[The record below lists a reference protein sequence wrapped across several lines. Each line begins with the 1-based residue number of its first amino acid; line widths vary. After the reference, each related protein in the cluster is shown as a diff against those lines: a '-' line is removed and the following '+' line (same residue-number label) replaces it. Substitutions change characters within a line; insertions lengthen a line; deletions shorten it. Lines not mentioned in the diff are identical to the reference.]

1 MKLVIDTNVLISG
14 IFWKGPPNQ
23 IVSHWLKD
31 GFEVFIS
38 ESILTEYEKVLKRMK
53 SGLTSDE
60 IREWIKLIISH
71 SYVVKPLETISIIEE
86 DPDDDKFIL
95 CGVYGSVD
103 YIVSGDKHLLNLS
116 EYEGIK
122 IVSPSRF
129 LEEHPE
135 ILRKNQ

>member
-14 IFWKGPPNQ
+14 IFWKGPPNR

-31 GFEVFIS
+31 SFEVFIS
-38 ESILTEYEKVLKRMK
+38 ESILTEYEKVLNRMR
-53 SGLTSDE
+53 SGLTSNE

-86 DPDDDKFIL
+86 DPDDDKFIF
-95 CGVYGSVD
+95 CGVYGNVD
-103 YIVSGDKHLLNLS
+103 YIVSGDKHLLSLS

-135 ILRKNQ
+135 IWRKNQ